1 MPRIR
6 DFRGL
11 NLKSFDGNGNFSMGI
26 EEQIL
31 FHEIDYDKVDKV
43 KGLDIIICT
52 NAKTD
57 NEEALE
63 LLKSFNMPFPEKIK

>member
-1 MPRIR
+1 
-6 DFRGL
+6 
-11 NLKSFDGNGNFSMGI
+11 MGI
-26 EEQIL
+26 EEQIV

-43 KGLDIIICT
+43 KGLDIVICT
-52 NAKTD
+52 NAKN